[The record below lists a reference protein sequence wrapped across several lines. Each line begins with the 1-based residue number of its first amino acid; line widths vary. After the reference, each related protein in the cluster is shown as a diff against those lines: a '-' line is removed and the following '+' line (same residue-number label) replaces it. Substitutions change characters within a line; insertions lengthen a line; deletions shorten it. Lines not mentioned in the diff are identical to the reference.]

1 MLLVLAIVLSLDFLF
16 AFIGEMDEL
25 ASRYQ
30 VFEALVFVITTL
42 PRRIYDYL
50 PLGAFMGCLVG
61 LGAMAKNSELVVI
74 RAAGVSTGRIVL
86 SAMKPALVVVL
97 IGLLLGEF
105 VAPFTEK
112 IAQSQ
117 RAVLQGA
124 ESNVASHQGLWHREG
139 DTFMHFNAVEPNGVL
154 HGVSLQYYDAK
165 RELHKSRFAKRAIYQ
180 RGAWLLE
187 DVVETRFI
195 PSVSLSPEKVVP
207 IKVTDSDA
215 RVTGDEA
222 RIKTGKEGLGRT
234 VVARYA
240 SLPWPTE
247 LSPSVLSVL
256 IVKPDNLSIS
266 GLYTYANYLR
276 EQDLSSAEYMMSF
289 WKKILQPVSTA
300 VLVLVAISFVFGP
313 LRSVTMGFRVFSGVV
328 VGLLFKYAQDLL
340 GPSSLVFG
348 FNPIYATLVPIIVC
362 FCVGFWFLRRAK

>member
-1 MLLVLAIVLSLDFLF
+1 MRRLDRYIVSSVSSAMLLVMAIVLSLDFLF
-16 AFIGEMDEL
+16 AFISEMNEL
-25 ASRYQ
+25 TNDYQ
-30 VFEALVFVITTL
+30 ALEALMFVMTTL

-86 SAMKPALVVVL
+86 SAMKPALTVVV

-105 VAPFTEK
+105 VAPYTEK

-124 ESNVASHQGLWHREG
+124 ESNIATHRGLWHREG
-139 DTFMHFNAVEPNGVL
+139 QVFMHFNAVEPNGVL
-154 HGVSLQYYDAK
+154 HGLSLQYYDESK
-165 RELHKSRFAKRAIYQ
+165 RLLKSRFAKRAIFQ
-180 RGAWLLE
+180 RGRWQLE
-187 DVVETRFI
+187 NVVQTEF
-195 PSVSLSPEKVVP
+195 L
-207 IKVTDSDA
+207 D
-215 RVTGDEA
+215 
-222 RIKTGKEGLGRT
+222 GRT
-234 VVARYA
+234 LVSRF
-240 SLPWPTE
+240 LILDWDTE
-247 LSPSVLSVL
+247 LSPSVLNVL

-266 GLYTYANYLR
+266 GLFTYAKYLQ

-289 WKKILQPVSTA
+289 WKKLLQPLSTA

-362 FCVGFWFLRRAK
+362 FLVGVYLLRQAR